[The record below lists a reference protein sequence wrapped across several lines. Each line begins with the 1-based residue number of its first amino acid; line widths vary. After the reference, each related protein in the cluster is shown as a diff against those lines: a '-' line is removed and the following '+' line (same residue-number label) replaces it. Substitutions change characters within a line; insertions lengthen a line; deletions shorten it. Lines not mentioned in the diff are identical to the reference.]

1 MDYTTLIITKEQAEN
16 TLLKSYG
23 IHGIASKLPGYVDFN
38 FRIKV
43 KNNDCFVLKISRP
56 EENKK
61 YVRAC
66 QAKYFYFKFL
76 IYSFFQIFYSIFFPK
91 SSKFF

>member
-43 KNNDCFVLKISRP
+43 KNI
-56 EENKK
+56 
-61 YVRAC
+61 
-66 QAKYFYFKFL
+66 
-76 IYSFFQIFYSIFFPK
+76 I
-91 SSKFF
+91 